1 MLFANKQDA
10 NLRSSVKMVEE
21 AIVTLGHSADEAR
34 LEVPGV
40 TAWRVQKG
48 SAHVYI
54 MITPREQENTI
65 RVTAPVMHLDPQ
77 VDQTQL
83 FRRLLE
89 LNATQVM
96 GAAFALDKNDVI
108 LTVERSTVDLDQSE
122 MLAMLRH
129 VEDFADRFD
138 DVLIAEFGGRSA
150 GLSSAPIKP

>member
-10 NLRSSVKMVEE
+10 NLKSCVKMVEE
-21 AIVTLGHSADEAR
+21 AIATLGHSADEAR

-54 MITPREQENTI
+54 MITAREHENTI
-65 RVTAPVMHLDPQ
+65 RVTAPVMHLDPH

-138 DVLIAEFGGRSA
+138 DILIAEFGGRSA
-150 GLSSAPIKP
+150 GLSTTPIKS